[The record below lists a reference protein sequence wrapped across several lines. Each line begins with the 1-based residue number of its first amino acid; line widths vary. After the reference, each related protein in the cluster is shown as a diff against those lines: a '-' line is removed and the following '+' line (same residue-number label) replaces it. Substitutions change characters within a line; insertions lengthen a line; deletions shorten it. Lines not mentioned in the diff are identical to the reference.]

1 MTRRSP
7 IRHKVRSHR
16 RQGKSIKSYQRG
28 SGSLRRKPK
37 VVRRTVPI
45 TYVDFEFSYPDPD
58 RPEPIS
64 KSLTQEELTIVNTHY
79 YPPRGGKIYH
89 VTNRL
94 NEILKSNEL
103 RPGAVGFVSL
113 TTNPRV
119 QVISPERVP
128 KGARLELDFDTLK
141 RDYPELV
148 PVSYSWTGDMG
159 EEAEAYYKSKG
170 FEEPTKYPQGS
181 YLINS
186 AKHFRNESEW
196 LITKPIKNL
205 RKYLVVVEV
214 KRSKGR
220 RG

>member
-1 MTRRSP
+1 MTRKSP
-7 IRHKVRSHR
+7 VRHKVKSHT
-16 RQGKSIKSYQRG
+16 RQGEKVKSYQRG
-28 SGSLRRKPK
+28 SGLLRRKSK
-37 VVRRTVPI
+37 VVRRTIPTI
-45 TYVDFEFSYPDPD
+45 YVDFDFSYPDPD

-64 KSLTQEELTIVNTHY
+64 KSLTPEELTIVNTHY
-79 YPPRGGKIYH
+79 FPPRGGKIYH
-89 VTNRL
+89 VTSRL
-94 NEILKSNEL
+94 NEILKSNQL
-103 RPGAVGFVSL
+103 RPGVVGFISL

-128 KGARLELDFDTLK
+128 KDARLELDFDALK

-148 PVSYSWTGDMG
+148 PVSYSWTGDIG

-170 FEEPTKYPQGS
+170 FEDPTGYPQGT

-205 RKYLVVVEV
+205 RKYLVGIEV
-214 KRSKGR
+214 RRNRGR
-220 RG
+220 QR

>member
-1 MTRRSP
+1 MVRRSP
-7 IRHKVRSHR
+7 YRHKVRSHR
-16 RQGKSIKSYQRG
+16 RQGKSVKSYQRG

-37 VVRRTVPI
+37 VVRRTALI
-45 TYVDFEFSYPDPD
+45 TYVDFEFSYPD

-64 KSLTQEELTIVNTHY
+64 KSLTPEELAIVNTHY

-119 QVISPERVP
+119 QVISPERTP
-128 KGARLELDFDTLK
+128 KVARLELDFDALK
-141 RDYPELV
+141 QDYPELV
-148 PVSYSWTGDMG
+148 PVSYSWTGDIG
-159 EEAEAYYKSKG
+159 EETEAYYRSKG

-196 LITKPIKNL
+196 LITEPIKNL
-205 RKYLVVVEV
+205 RKYVVRVEL
-214 KRSKGR
+214 KRSKES